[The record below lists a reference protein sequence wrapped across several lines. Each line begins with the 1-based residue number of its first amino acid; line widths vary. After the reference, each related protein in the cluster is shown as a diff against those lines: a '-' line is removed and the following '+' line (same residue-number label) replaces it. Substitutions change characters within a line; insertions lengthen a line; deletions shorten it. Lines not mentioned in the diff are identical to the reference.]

1 MKHFECSLFS
11 LPKVSAL
18 KIKKNYLIPSSCYP
32 FNNGFLM
39 NQTEVIINR

>member
-1 MKHFECSLFS
+1 MKYFECSLFS

-18 KIKKNYLIPSSCYP
+18 KKKKKRIPSSCYP